1 MKTTGTAQLNQISQ
15 KFIQIY
21 NTLLLEKE
29 LFDINDIYNRFI
41 KVLPILILILN
52 SHAIVFFEK
61 MFQAFGVWI
70 ESAEKVSVS
79 G

>member
-41 KVLPILILILN
+41 KVLPILILN

-61 MFQAFGVWI
+61 MLQAFGVWD
-70 ESAEKVSVS
+70 
-79 G
+79 